1 MRDESASFLKQEVFS
16 LIKAFD
22 DRAVTASP
30 KLTLY
35 LVGAGS
41 LLLEGIGSRATG
53 DLDFICDEGSALF
66 ENIISETGFHS
77 YSVSPGL
84 VSMPRGWRKRCR
96 EASDVEVQNVK
107 ILIPDIQDRLI
118 DKMARGLET
127 DWQDIEAI
135 LRNASSRMEP
145 KHLGTLAQSV
155 FDDPPSSVFDPG
167 QFQRNYERLQML
179 SEAHGFLLPPLNM

>member
-1 MRDESASFLKQEVFS
+1 MGDEGAPFLKQEVFS

-22 DRAVTASP
+22 DRAVTVSTKP
-30 KLTLY
+30 TLY

-53 DLDFICDEGSALF
+53 DLDFICDEGSVLF

-77 YSVSPGL
+77 HSVPPGL

-96 EASDVEVQNVK
+96 EVSDVEVQNVK
-107 ILIPDIQDRLI
+107 ILIPDLQDRLI

-127 DWQDIEAI
+127 DWQDIESI
-135 LRNASSRMEP
+135 LCNASSRIEP
-145 KHLGTLAQSV
+145 KHLGALAQSV
-155 FDDPPSSVFDPG
+155 LDDPPSSVFDAK
-167 QFQRNYERLQML
+167 QFQSNYARLQTL
-179 SEAHGFLLPPLNM
+179 SERYGISLPPLKM